1 MPDPTDNQVAPPP
14 KGTPTPD
21 TAGDTAASG
30 QRLLQSANG
39 DKTATPPAGAD
50 QPQTQSQASEG
61 DAHARLLDD
70 YLRSSGDARLN
81 RPGQPSDSAV
91 GAKPTPENITK
102 GFAELE
108 QNLSKIGMDSDRAK
122 EVSREFEKLREQ
134 GKLPQDLS
142 GIKSCLDRL
151 NRDGKNDTLTRDAAD
166 TVLRLVSASLEG
178 KVTLITPA
186 TGAAVAGR
194 EQYNRENPD
203 YVKAKEYQEG
213 DTNCRACTGSIIM
226 NEKLSDRAML
236 LEYTKVLDK
245 VEEGKAKILFV
256 PIEDGIPKMTSD
268 AFELNHGATHTGTAG
283 QVFTP
288 RQLEE
293 FQKKNKSVP
302 TYIADGLKQAGFTEA
317 NLPGGETKTSFD
329 AAKAMKT
336 PGWYVLEHPTTGGS
350 VSGHVTAAYVDADG
364 KVHRH
369 DSQIPDNHTREW
381 QISNVYQVE
390 IGKVSSEEKMNR
402 TNVHTGQTEASTR
415 VSNPDGTV
423 RDFGFNKKT
432 GLLQSLTDVD
442 GRSYF
447 KSPEGKWQTEK
458 QGITVDAP
466 FKDVEYLGTA
476 GGTKFTFND
485 HTITE
490 RPNGTADISVPNSVL
505 MHEGKPIKLNGVDA
519 KASDLISKIERQAD
533 GSFEITFKD
542 KSTAKVKPE
551 KENPSSTDNRSIQ
564 QVEGQLKR
572 LDRPGTAGG
581 DSLNQAAVGRITE
594 ITATGADFDTAVL
607 KLHKPGAD
615 VDRMSQI
622 SDAMRKVGIPTDLQS
637 INRIDN
643 ILTEMKLTVNDVDK
657 AKPVLEKGQALLSKS
672 QSDKTPLTERQA
684 FEIAILQATEN
695 PDKPGKKYTEA
706 SARAVVKRADE
717 VRGEVRATEAPLSTA
732 LELLRVRDQYAG
744 AVLDSFTTP
753 SDIAITTKSKG
764 NDIRVAYATLVAD
777 KDPQVLADAEAT
789 FEKVGGTVR
798 GIHLTDAAA
807 INRIPRLRDNPELA
821 MEVYDKAKSIKSG
834 LTSNISSFKAE
845 EFLRMGLIAHDFEQ
859 RGTPLKPHQVEEE
872 YRRSVVAEKRAEEA
886 RSLQASQEAAGENK
900 TAVEKPTGD
909 AVRDSGSSPPSGQPA
924 DASADAYKNFREKLA
939 ALDSLPPGQMRDEY
953 LKTAMHDTAR
963 HLANRGHR
971 AAFASTPT
979 AVVES
984 ETLKPGESKLTVT
997 HNGKPIEVKTVE
1009 SGEALQVVTADGTK
1023 VPLDQCKFEMQCG
1036 KGSSK
1041 EQIAREALV
1050 RSNELK
1056 DLFDG
1061 KPADPAHRMAADRAV
1076 QNTFDHGGAPERA
1089 SHGVAERVAKL
1100 GAFELQSGRE
1110 PVLLSSSGVKFGGK
1124 PEVTFETLVKETL
1137 KDKREHLERLEKSK
1151 GTGGNPELDGQIKI
1165 LNEQIADLDHLS
1177 KNVHRPETINKLMET
1192 IKRHATTE
1200 EIERIRAEY
1209 TAGGGKFK
1217 EGVAKAGTYSL
1228 VAAFVAQMI
1237 FRESSQ
1243 QDASIQYAPTSSR
1256 GL

>member
-1 MPDPTDNQVAPPP
+1 MPDPTDNQVANPA
-14 KGTPTPD
+14 KGTPASD
-21 TAGDTAASG
+21 TAGDTASSG
-30 QRLLQSANG
+30 QRLLQSAHG
-39 DKTATPPAGAD
+39 DKLTPTAGAD
-50 QPQTQSQASEG
+50 QPQTQPPTTEG

-70 YLRSSGDARLN
+70 YLRSSGDARSG
-81 RPGQPSDSAV
+81 RPGQPSDSA
-91 GAKPTPENITK
+91 ASTKPTPENILK

-108 QNLSKIGMDSDRAK
+108 HNLSKIGMDSDRAK
-122 EVSREFEKLREQ
+122 EVSQSFEKLRTQ
-134 GKLPQDLS
+134 GNLPQDLS

-151 NRDGKNDTLTRDAAD
+151 NRDGQNDTLTREAAD
-166 TVLRLVSASLEG
+166 TVLRLVTASLEG
-178 KVTLITPA
+178 KVTLLTPA

-194 EQYNRENPD
+194 DHYNRENPD
-203 YVKAKEYQEG
+203 YIKSKEYSDG

-245 VEEGKAKILFV
+245 VEEGKAKVLFV
-256 PIEDGIPKMTSD
+256 PIENGIPKMTAD
-268 AFELNHGATHTGTAG
+268 AFELNHGATHSGSPG

-293 FQKKNKSVP
+293 WQKLNKSVP
-302 TYIADGLKQAGFTEA
+302 VYIADGLKQAGFSEA

-329 AAKAMKT
+329 AAKAMKS
-336 PGWYVLEHPTTGGS
+336 PGWYVLEHPTQGVA

-381 QISNVYQVE
+381 QISNVYHLD

-402 TNVHTGQTEASTR
+402 TNVHTGQTEANTR

-447 KSPEGKWQTEK
+447 KSPEGKWQTVQ
-458 QGITVDAP
+458 QGIAVDAP
-466 FKDVEYLGTA
+466 FKDVEYLGTT
-476 GGTKFTFND
+476 GGTKFTFKD

-490 RPNGTADISVPNSVL
+490 RPNGTADISIPDSPL

-519 KASDLISKIERQAD
+519 KASDLVSKIERLAD
-533 GSFEITFKD
+533 GSFEVTFKD
-542 KSTAKVKPE
+542 KSTTKIKPE
-551 KENPSSTDNRSIQ
+551 KENPSSSDNRSIQ
-564 QVEGQLKR
+564 QVEVQLKR

-581 DSLNQAAVGRITE
+581 DSLNQAVVGRIQE
-594 ITATGADFDTAVL
+594 ITSTGADVETAVL

-622 SDAMRKVGIPTDLQS
+622 SEAMRKAGIPTDLQS

-643 ILTEMKLTVNDVDK
+643 ILSEMKLTVNDIDK

-706 SARAVVKRADE
+706 SARALVKRADE
-717 VRGEVRATEAPLSTA
+717 VRGEVRAPDAPLSTA
-732 LELLRVRDQYAG
+732 LEMLRVKEQYAG
-744 AVLDSFTTP
+744 AVLDSFTNP
-753 SDIAITTKSKG
+753 SDLAITAKSKA
-764 NDIRVAYATLVAD
+764 NDIRVAYTTLVAE
-777 KDPQVLADAEAT
+777 KDPQILADAEAT
-789 FEKVGGTVR
+789 FEKLGGTVR
-798 GIHLTDAAA
+798 GLHLSDAAA

-821 MEVYDKAKSIKSG
+821 KEVYDRAKSIKSG

-859 RGTPLKPHQVEEE
+859 KGTHLKPHQVEEE
-872 YRRSVVAEKRAEEA
+872 YRRSVVAEKRAEDA
-886 RSLQASQEAAGENK
+886 RSLQAAPEAPGETK
-900 TAVEKPTGD
+900 TGVEKPSGD
-909 AVRDSGSSPPSGQPA
+909 ATVRDTSPPPAGQSAENSG
-924 DASADAYKNFREKLA
+924 DAYKSFREKLA
-939 ALDSLPPGQMRDEY
+939 ALDSLPPAQMRDEY
-953 LKTAMHDTAR
+953 LKTAMNDTAR
-963 HLANRGHR
+963 RLANRGHR
-971 AAFASTPT
+971 AVFASTST
-979 AVVES
+979 TVVES

-1009 SGEALQVVTADGTK
+1009 SGDALQVVTADGTK
-1023 VPLDQCKFEMQCG
+1023 VPVDQCKFEMQCG

-1041 EQIAREALV
+1041 EQVAREALV

-1076 QNTFDHGGAPERA
+1076 QSAFDHGEAPERA

-1137 KDKREHLERLEKSK
+1137 KDKREHLERLEKSRGNG
-1151 GTGGNPELDGQIKI
+1151 GTPELDGQIKV
-1165 LNEQIADLDHLS
+1165 LNDQIADLDHLS

-1200 EIERIRAEY
+1200 EIERLRAEY
-1209 TAGGGKFK
+1209 TAGGGRFK
-1217 EGVAKAGTYSL
+1217 EGVTKAGTYSL

-1237 FRESSQ
+1237 FREGSQ
-1243 QDASIQYAPTSSR
+1243 QDANFQYAPTSSR